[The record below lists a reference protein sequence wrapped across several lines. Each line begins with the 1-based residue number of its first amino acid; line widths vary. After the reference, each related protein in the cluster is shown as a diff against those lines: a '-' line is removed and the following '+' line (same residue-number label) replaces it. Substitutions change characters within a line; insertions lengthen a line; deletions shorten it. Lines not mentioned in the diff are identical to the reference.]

1 MKLLPGH
8 FFVFVISYILFKGLH
23 SVLMCEILLFTEC
36 LFVTGERKFVCSWKD
51 CGKAFR
57 HSDNLRVH
65 YRRHTNE
72 KPIKCDHCDFTCRQR
87 SALQFHVKS
96 EHDAQTD
103 EDSET
108 KIVQDGEDVPHK
120 KQNDQGAT
128 SDAVSQL
135 KSDTPAVLAGV
146 PVSTGLASGGVLRAA
161 EMAPLV
167 KTEAQQPPNKV
178 SHDVYDFHDSDDDD
192 NNLTRSIGLPMRQKT
207 VGKSPPGGS
216 LLNNSSF
223 TSIRDEAHHRF
234 LTSAV
239 VADEKVALQK
249 DTAIESPTL
258 KPDTAGKVNK
268 KTPARSR
275 LEGVKNN
282 DVPNDKPKPKAPSKK
297 RKKKD
302 TSSVEKK
309 SEEVGSENLSPEK
322 ASVTPSVPTTL
333 PKPTPTPAHTTPP
346 SSGSATTTTTT
357 TTTKKKAAPKRN
369 RKKKPA
375 AAVETSQEQA
385 SKSPEPP
392 AVQEPVSDTQKQS
405 PHADGDVNAEVEVT
419 RGPDVAPASAQT
431 SSVETAPQEAGPSD
445 TAIEWPS
452 NEAGHD
458 AVNDSAGQ
466 PYEAE
471 NRPERDTT
479 EDRVTE
485 QTADAPPENRT
496 QDTKEEVTPDV
507 TEEEANE
514 LLPSPATVSQLMSEK
529 DVNELSNPLMAQGSP
544 SLSVH
549 SDFVN
554 NVAMSPRTYDES
566 PQFDDDAKC
575 ANYEREKQLEA
586 ATAEAEAESAM
597 FEMPAI
603 TSQDQTKI
611 NDILDS
617 QADLM
622 PPSSGDM
629 LDADHR
635 SPFMLPGSAG
645 NTYSAAADS
654 HDTYPGS
661 VPNLSYTVDA
671 MSADKKS
678 LSDDNA
684 DISQCYSG
692 ASSSYGGYSSLPSVP
707 ERQTVLKS
715 NPAAVSC
722 NYSPPQPTYQPLPSH
737 SLYGSRPAP
746 VLPPVGSY
754 THVPNPSFLLDPN
767 LLANGSS
774 NKGLESLRSS
784 EPAYVISR
792 DGPQLPVS
800 SSSSSSSTKTLPIS
814 SCFPGSEGYTSSAKD
829 FFGQYFQDP
838 STLPLSHLPT
848 AADQRLSYHRGPH
861 RTGFEFLPRM
871 PGTAA
876 VLPGAANYPASVS
889 ESLAAAINPQHAQ
902 AHWGVDDRAPHPWT
916 QPSPMLMA
924 SDPRNPFSAGS
935 GADRAAA
942 ELNFDPGVASR
953 QLSKRSVPESTF
965 PIPQAPAGG
974 PDPYGGMTSAYMG
987 RAFNPAASS
996 NYMMNMS
1003 SSMSTQK
1010 QFEEAYRQSAAAAA
1024 HIADY
1029 RGLGPQAAVPD
1040 IYSRMAVNPALG
1052 LDKYY
1057 YRQREQMYRTQQAI
1071 GAASNPFLA
1080 PPPPP
1085 PQTNST
1091 PVSYATDYS
1100 CAQVMY
1106 AAAAQ
1111 HSAAA
1116 YGFMGDKQYLMSTRK
1131 IAEAVPMLPERPPD
1145 YFPGRPSTTEAQDP
1159 YRHSVI
1165 YNMMSRYY

>member
-1 MKLLPGH
+1 M
-8 FFVFVISYILFKGLH
+8 
-23 SVLMCEILLFTEC
+23 
-36 LFVTGERKFVCSWKD
+36 
-51 CGKAFR
+51 
-57 HSDNLRVH
+57 
-65 YRRHTNE
+65 
-72 KPIKCDHCDFTCRQR
+72 
-87 SALQFHVKS
+87 KS
-96 EHDAQTD
+96 EHETQTD
-103 EDSET
+103 TDT
-108 KIVQDGEDVPHK
+108 TIAQDGEDAPPK
-120 KQNDQGAT
+120 NQNDQGAT
-128 SDAVSQL
+128 SDAVSEL

-146 PVSTGLASGGVLRAA
+146 SVSTGLAAGGVLRAA
-161 EMAPLV
+161 EMAPMV

-192 NNLTRSIGLPMRQKT
+192 NHLTRSIGLPMRQKT

-249 DTAIESPTL
+249 DTAIEPPAVKL
-258 KPDTAGKVNK
+258 DTAGKANK
-268 KTPARSR
+268 KTAARSR
-275 LEGVKNN
+275 VEGVKNN

-302 TSSVEKK
+302 TSSAEKK
-309 SEEVGSENLSPEK
+309 SEEVGSENLPAEK
-322 ASVTPSVPTTL
+322 ASVTPSMPTTL
-333 PKPTPTPAHTTPP
+333 PKPTPTPAETTPPP
-346 SSGSATTTTTT
+346 SSGSATMTTTTT
-357 TTTKKKAAPKRN
+357 TTTKKKAAPKRS

-392 AVQEPVSDTQKQS
+392 SVQEPVSDTQIQT
-405 PHADGDVNAEVEVT
+405 PHADADETTEVEKT
-419 RGPDVAPASAQT
+419 QDSDVAPACVQT
-431 SSVETAPQEAGPSD
+431 SSMETTPQQAGPSD
-445 TAIEWPS
+445 TVSEWPS
-452 NEAGHD
+452 SEAEHA

-471 NRPERDTT
+471 NPAERDTT
-479 EDRVTE
+479 EDQVTE
-485 QTADAPPENRT
+485 RTADAPPDTRT
-496 QDTKEEVTPDV
+496 PDTKEEVTPDV

-586 ATAEAEAESAM
+586 ATAEAESAM

-622 PPSSGDM
+622 PPSSADM

-635 SPFMLPGSAG
+635 SPFMMPGSAG
-645 NTYSAAADS
+645 NAYSAAADS

-661 VPNLSYTVDA
+661 VPNISYPVDA

-722 NYSPPQPTYQPLPSH
+722 NYSPPQPAYQPLPSH
-737 SLYGSRPAP
+737 SLYGSRTAP

-754 THVPNPSFLLDPN
+754 THVPNPSFLLDPS

-774 NKGLESLRSS
+774 NKCLESLRSS

-814 SCFPGSEGYTSSAKD
+814 SCFPGGESYTSSAKD

-861 RTGFEFLPRM
+861 RAGFDFLPRM
-871 PGTAA
+871 SGTAA
-876 VLPGAANYPASVS
+876 VMPGAANYPGVS
-889 ESLAAAINPQHAQ
+889 ESLAAAINPAINPQHAQ

-924 SDPRNPFSAGS
+924 SDPRNPFAAGS

-1003 SSMSTQK
+1003 SSMSSTQK
-1010 QFEEAYRQSAAAAA
+1010 QFEEAYRQSAVAAAA

-1145 YFPGRPSTTEAQDP
+1145 YFPGRPSTTEAHDP
-1159 YRHSVI
+1159 YRQSVI